1 MIRYILYITYNLI
14 YQLVSFFFYLYANTF
29 LNEAIVPASLMW
41 KNNKPRTDLVGLGGV
56 AVIKTLALFIE
67 AIILILVIYF
77 INKIFLRYTF
87 NVDYPNR
94 VLRRTTI
101 INIILSFCFIAILIW
116 GSFRGF
122 LW

>member
-1 MIRYILYITYNLI
+1 MIRYILYFTYNLI

-29 LNEAIVPASLMW
+29 LNEAIVPENLMW

-77 INKIFLRYTF
+77 INKFYLYYTF
-87 NVDYPNR
+87 KEDYPNR
-94 VLRRTTI
+94 ALKRTTI
-101 INIILSFCFIAILIW
+101 TNIILSFCFITILIW